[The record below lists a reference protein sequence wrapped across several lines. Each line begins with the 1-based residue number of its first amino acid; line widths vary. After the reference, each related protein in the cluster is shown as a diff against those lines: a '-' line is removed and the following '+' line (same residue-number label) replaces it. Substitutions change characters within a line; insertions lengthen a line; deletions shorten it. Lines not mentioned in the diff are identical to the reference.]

1 MFRRNRRFSG
11 PLTVLLGLGALSAP
25 AGVALAADAAT
36 GSAQK
41 PAAQSGSRAGADPVL
56 DALERFGRSIQRV
69 TLENGL
75 RVVLNPDSSSPT
87 VAVAVT
93 YGVGSRDERPG
104 QSGFAHLFEHMM
116 FQGSR
121 HVKKGEHFRLISERG
136 GTLNGTTSSDRTNY
150 FEVLPS
156 SELRLALWLEADR
169 MRALDVTP
177 ENFENQRAVVQE
189 EYRMRYENAPYA
201 RGMLRLGE
209 LVYEGYGPYAH
220 PTIGS
225 MAELE
230 AAKFEWVKD
239 FYDRYYAP
247 NNAVIAIAGD
257 FDTDEAM
264 RLVREYFGSI
274 PKKPTQ
280 RSELGPAP
288 EEAVAKKETVED
300 ANVKTPGFFYGYRIP
315 PSQTKEHY
323 ALELL
328 AVILADG
335 ESSRLHQLLVRD
347 RAVAQSVGAWTRDH
361 VGPDL
366 FALSVVLTEKG
377 KLAEVQRLL
386 DAELDKARKTPPSPA
401 ELQKAKNRIR
411 ASFVFGIQTNMGRA
425 VKLSEYESYFGDA
438 RQLARELGRYLDV
451 SAEDIQKA
459 AAQYLTPQRR
469 TLVEVLP
476 VSKPEAPKAPAVA
489 KGAQK

>member
-1 MFRRNRRFSG
+1 MFRRTALLAGFSLASALFSG
-11 PLTVLLGLGALSAP
+11 APPASAEPP
-25 AGVALAADAAT
+25 AGRAT
-36 GSAQK
+36 PPE
-41 PAAQSGSRAGADPVL
+41 PAAARQVADPVL
-56 DALERFGRSIQRV
+56 GALERFGRSIQRV

-121 HVKKGEHFRLISERG
+121 NVKKGDHFTLIAERG

-156 SELRLALWLEADR
+156 SELPLALWLEADR
-169 MRALDVTP
+169 MRSLDVTP

-189 EYRMRYENAPYA
+189 EYRMRYENAPYM

-209 LVYEGYGPYAH
+209 LVFDGYAPYAH

-225 MAELE
+225 MKELE

-247 NNAVIAIAGD
+247 NNAVLAITGD
-257 FDTDEAM
+257 FDTDQAM
-264 RLVREYFGSI
+264 RLVREYFGAI
-274 PKKPTQ
+274 PRKATA
-280 RSELGPAP
+280 RAELGAPPAQ
-288 EEAVAKKETVED
+288 VSSRRETVED
-300 ANVKTPGFFYGYRIP
+300 PNVKTPGFFYGFRIP

-328 AVILADG
+328 TVMLADG

-347 RAVAQSVGAWTRDH
+347 RALAQRVSAWTRDQ
-361 VGPDL
+361 VGPDEL
-366 FALSVVLTEKG
+366 AISVVLTEKG
-377 KLAEVQRLL
+377 KLADVQRVL
-386 DAELDKARKTPPSPA
+386 DAELEKVRKAPPSPA
-401 ELQKAKNRIR
+401 ELSKAKNRVR

-425 VKLSEYESYFGDA
+425 VKLSEYESYYGDA
-438 RQLARELGRYLDV
+438 RQLARELGRYLEV
-451 SAEDIQKA
+451 TAEDVQRA
-459 AAQYLTPQRR
+459 AAQYLTPERR
-469 TLVEVLP
+469 SLVEVVP
-476 VSKPEAPKAPAVA
+476 VAKPAVA
-489 KGAQK
+489 KAAAPKGQP